1 MAYGSEIR
9 FYKMPAVNIYR
20 MNFSIWAKRIKG
32 RRTAWINELSVTSFW
47 QHRVP

>member
-32 RRTAWINELSVTSFW
+32 RTLRGTKDEEL
-47 QHRVP
+47 RGLMN